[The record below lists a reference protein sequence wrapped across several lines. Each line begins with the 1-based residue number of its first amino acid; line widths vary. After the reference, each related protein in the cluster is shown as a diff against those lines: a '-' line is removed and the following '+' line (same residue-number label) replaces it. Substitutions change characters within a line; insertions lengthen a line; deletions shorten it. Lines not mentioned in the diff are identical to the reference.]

1 MSTKTLY
8 EFLGIE
14 PEATQEEIKA
24 AAQYLV
30 KKFHPSKFPG
40 NQRVVAR
47 VKKIKQVY
55 NILGNPQKRAAYD
68 AALAKKMAEMAP
80 PPSPKDQKR
89 SLIGRQTVAKKQAQA
104 AAPKA
109 KPLRKQPVKAAPKP
123 SRQLKKTPQ
132 KTLAIDEEKITK
144 NQPVTEQK
152 ASRPQSHG
160 LNYFLSLFFISL
172 STYFLFI
179 EPANLRKIVT
189 QVDFLQ
195 GKLWCINIG
204 LQAILGLSL
213 LMLLYTV
220 FRQLTQRKK
229 ASRDK
234 PNEANL
240 KTSPTSTPAV
250 VQKRAEA
257 TASKASHNQ
266 GLDQKR
272 SEATASKA
280 SATMPQ
286 KTQEAKVSKPSAT
299 TTHQTPDTEPAE
311 KIVQGTHIHW
321 LKHIIALLLILVPV
335 YLAFFTKLS
344 QFLEQSEF
352 WQDKIMYVNWTLQG
366 LFLAGCLIWLHTV
379 FLHIIRLFRKIFHR
393 DKKQNDETPVIKKNK
408 PQDNKGIKHETPLK
422 KNSTERQ
429 AGKKPVSRRYGLAYL
444 IALLLMAMPTYLL
457 FIDPKLLKRIV
468 FQFDFLQDRLDRLDR
483 LFYINLSLQA
493 LLVLS
498 VLILL
503 ITLFQHWKTILK
515 RKALKKIEAAAKM
528 SAVKEQSAE
537 NKTLAKT
544 SVKQAAKPQQ
554 RPAANRPKQAADK
567 GATRTAASG
576 KQAAA
581 QKRPPANQPKQANE
595 GLTRTASTPSATAR
609 PQQRP
614 PANRQRPETANQTTG
629 TLSKQ
634 AMEPLQQ
641 RNKAASL
648 EKKTT
653 VAERQKSAKPTAS
666 KRQTTIP
673 PQKTQNSAKAQTV
686 EAIKNKK
693 ANTLATPSQPEE
705 AKMLAE
711 KILYRADIHGIGAF
725 KALLFIGIP
734 IYLLLY
740 PAFLEQY
747 LNQVDFLRE
756 QLQYVNISLL
766 VMVGVGVLMLL
777 HALRHQFTTTLMI
790 TSQRIVARFGLLSRK
805 QVDMT
810 HEQFEQINVK
820 QGLLGYILGFGTVK
834 IRGLK
839 GKSVGGL
846 KINISHV
853 ASPKQFEKR
862 LMRIIKN
869 SAYHQI

>member
-14 PEATQEEIKA
+14 PCATPEEIKA

-80 PPSPKDQKR
+80 PPSPKTQKS
-89 SLIGRQTVAKKQAQA
+89 SLLGRQTVAKKQAKA
-104 AAPKA
+104 VPKA
-109 KPLRKQPVKAAPKP
+109 SLKRKQPVKAVPKP
-123 SRQLKKTPQ
+123 SRQLEKTPQ

-144 NQPVTEQK
+144 NKPATEQK

-172 STYFLFI
+172 SSYFLFI

-220 FRQLTQRKK
+220 FRQLTQKKK

-234 PNEANL
+234 QNEAIPPP
-240 KTSPTSTPAV
+240 KKTSTPAV
-250 VQKRAEA
+250 AQKQAEA
-257 TASKASHNQ
+257 TASKASHDL
-266 GLDQKR
+266 GFDQKR
-272 SEATASKA
+272 PEATASKA

-286 KTQEAKVSKPSAT
+286 KTQEAKVSKPSAMT
-299 TTHQTPDTEPAE
+299 TPLTPDTKLKNAG

-321 LKHIIALLLILVPV
+321 LKHIIALLLILIPV
-335 YLAFFTKLS
+335 YLAFDPRLLKLL
-344 QFLEQSEF
+344 QLQSEF
-352 WQDKIMYVNWTLQG
+352 WQDKIMYVHWTLLG
-366 LFLAGCLIWLHTV
+366 IFVAGCLIWLHTV

-393 DKKQNDETPVIKKNK
+393 EKKQNDETPVIKKNR
-408 PQDNKGIKHETPLK
+408 PQDNKGIKHETALK

-457 FIDPKLLKRIV
+457 FIEPKLLKRIV
-468 FQFDFLQDRLDRLDR
+468 FQFDFLPERLDR
-483 LFYINLSLQA
+483 LFYISLSLQA

-503 ITLFQHWKTILK
+503 ITLFQHWRAILK
-515 RKALKKIEAAAKM
+515 RKALKKVEAAAKM
-528 SAVKEQSAE
+528 SAVKEQSADD
-537 NKTLAKT
+537 KTLAKA
-544 SVKQAAKPQQ
+544 SVKQ
-554 RPAANRPKQAADK
+554 PA
-567 GATRTAASG
+567 TM
-576 KQAAA
+576 
-581 QKRPPANQPKQANE
+581 
-595 GLTRTASTPSATAR
+595 

-614 PANRQRPETANQTTG
+614 PANQQRPETANSANV
-629 TLSKQ
+629 SKQ
-634 AMEPLQQ
+634 AIEQ
-641 RNKAASL
+641 RQHKAASL

-666 KRQTTIP
+666 KRLTTIP
-673 PQKTQNSAKAQTV
+673 PQKTQNSAKAQAV
-686 EAIKNKK
+686 ETINNNK
-693 ANTLATPSQPEE
+693 ANTLATQSQPEE
-705 AKMLAE
+705 DAKMLAD
-711 KILYRADIHGIGAF
+711 KILYRADIHGIGAV
-725 KALLFIGIP
+725 KAILFISVST
-734 IYLLLY
+734 YLLLTN
-740 PAFLEQY
+740 PAFLKHY
-747 LNQVDFLRE
+747 LIQVDFLQE

-790 TSQRIVARFGLLSRK
+790 TSQRIVARFGLLLKK

-839 GKSVGGL
+839 GKSVGGF

>member
-1 MSTKTLY
+1 MMSTKTLY

-14 PEATQEEIKA
+14 PEATPEEIKA
-24 AAQYLV
+24 AAQYFV

-80 PPSPKDQKR
+80 PPSPKTQKR
-89 SLIGRQTVAKKQAQA
+89 SLLGRQTVAKKQAK

-109 KPLRKQPVKAAPKP
+109 SLKRKPPVKAVPKA
-123 SRQLKKTPQ
+123 SRQVEKTPQ

-152 ASRPQSHG
+152 ASRPKNHG

-172 STYFLFI
+172 SSYFLFI

-220 FRQLTQRKK
+220 FRQLTLRKK

-234 PNEANL
+234 PNEAIL

-257 TASKASHNQ
+257 TASKASHDQ
-266 GLDQKR
+266 GIDQKR
-272 SEATASKA
+272 PEATASKA

-286 KTQEAKVSKPSAT
+286 KTQGVKVSKPSAT

-335 YLAFFTKLS
+335 YLAFDPKL
-344 QFLEQSEF
+344 LKEWLLQSEF
-352 WQDKIMYVNWTLQG
+352 WQDKIMYVHWTLLG
-366 LFLAGCLIWLHTV
+366 IFVAGCLIWLHTV

-393 DKKQNDETPVIKKNK
+393 EKKQNDETPVIKKNR
-408 PQDNKGIKHETPLK
+408 PQDNKGIKHETALK

-468 FQFDFLQDRLDRLDR
+468 FQFDFLLERLDR
-483 LFYINLSLQA
+483 LFYISLSLQA

-503 ITLFQHWKTILK
+503 ITLFQHWRAILK
-515 RKALKKIEAAAKM
+515 RKALTKVEAAAKM
-528 SAVKEQSAE
+528 PAVKEESADD
-537 NKTLAKT
+537 KTLAKT
-544 SVKQAAKPQQ
+544 SVKQAAKKPQQ
-554 RPAANRPKQAADK
+554 RPAANLPKPVAE
-567 GATRTAASG
+567 GA
-576 KQAAA
+576 
-581 QKRPPANQPKQANE
+581 
-595 GLTRTASTPSATAR
+595 TRTASTPSATAR
-609 PQQRP
+609 PQLRP
-614 PANRQRPETANQTTG
+614 PANRQRPETANSANV
-629 TLSKQ
+629 SKQ
-634 AMEPLQQ
+634 AIEQ
-641 RNKAASL
+641 RQHKAASL
-648 EKKTT
+648 EKQTA

-673 PQKTQNSAKAQTV
+673 PQKTQNSAKAQAV
-686 EAIKNKK
+686 ETINNKK
-693 ANTLATPSQPEE
+693 ANTLATQSQPEEE
-705 AKMLAE
+705 AKMLAD
-711 KILYRADIHGIGAF
+711 KILYRADIHGIGAV

-740 PAFLEQY
+740 PAFLKQY
-747 LNQVDFLRE
+747 LSQVDFLQE

-766 VMVGVGVLMLL
+766 VMVGVSVLMLL

-790 TSQRIVARFGLLSRK
+790 TSQRIVARFGLLLKK
-805 QVDMT
+805 QVNIT

-853 ASPKQFEKR
+853 ALPKQFEKR

>member
-14 PEATQEEIKA
+14 PEATPEEIKA

-68 AALAKKMAEMAP
+68 AVLAKKMAEMAP
-80 PPSPKDQKR
+80 PPSPKTQKR
-89 SLIGRQTVAKKQAQA
+89 SLLGRQTVAKKQAK

-109 KPLRKQPVKAAPKP
+109 SLKRKQPVKSAPQP
-123 SRQLKKTPQ
+123 SKQLEKTPQ
-132 KTLAIDEEKITK
+132 KTLPIYEEKISKT
-144 NQPVTEQK
+144 QPVSEQK
-152 ASRPQSHG
+152 GYRPQSHG

-172 STYFLFI
+172 SSYFLFI

-220 FRQLTQRKK
+220 FRQLTHKKK

-234 PNEANL
+234 QNEAIPPP
-240 KTSPTSTPAV
+240 KKTSTPAV
-250 VQKRAEA
+250 AQKQAEA
-257 TASKASHNQ
+257 TSTKASHNQ

-272 SEATASKA
+272 PEATASKA

-286 KTQEAKVSKPSAT
+286 KTQGAKASKPSAT
-299 TTHQTPDTEPAE
+299 TTLKTPDTEQEKAE
-311 KIVQGTHIHW
+311 QIVQGTHIHW
-321 LKHIIALLLILVPV
+321 LKHIIALLLILIPV
-335 YLAFFTKLS
+335 YLAFAPR
-344 QFLEQSEF
+344 FLKQSLLQSEF

-366 LFLAGCLIWLHTV
+366 FFLAGCLILLHTV
-379 FLHIIRLFRKIFHR
+379 FLHIISLFRKVFHR
-393 DKKQNDETPVIKKNK
+393 NNKQNDATPVIKKNK
-408 PQDNKGIKHETPLK
+408 SEPQDKKGIKHETPLK

-429 AGKKPVSRRYGLAYL
+429 DGKKQVSRKYGLGYL
-444 IALLLMAMPTYLL
+444 IALLLMAMPIYFL
-457 FIDPKLLKRIV
+457 FIDPKFLKRIIV
-468 FQFDFLQDRLDRLDR
+468 QFDFLQER
-483 LFYINLSLQA
+483 LFYISLSLQA
-493 LLVLS
+493 LLVTS

-503 ITLFQHWKTILK
+503 ITLFQHLNAILK
-515 RKALKKIEAAAKM
+515 RKALKKVEAASKIP
-528 SAVKEQSAE
+528 AVPEQSADD
-537 NKTLAKT
+537 KTLAKAT
-544 SVKQAAKPQQ
+544 VKQPALTPQQ
-554 RPAANRPKQAADK
+554 RPAVNRTKPE
-567 GATRTAASG
+567 T
-576 KQAAA
+576 
-581 QKRPPANQPKQANE
+581 E
-595 GLTRTASTPSATAR
+595 GLTRTSGTAKADATTR

-614 PANRQRPETANQTTG
+614 PANRQRPETASLNQTASN
-629 TLSKQ
+629 LSKQ
-634 AMEPLQQ
+634 AIEQLQH
-641 RNKAASL
+641 KAASL
-648 EKKTT
+648 EKQTA
-653 VAERQKSAKPTAS
+653 VVESQKPAKPTAS
-666 KRQTTIP
+666 KRQTTIS
-673 PQKTQNSAKAQTV
+673 PQQTQKSAETQAKAL
-686 EAIKNKK
+686 EAIMNKK
-693 ANTLATPSQPEE
+693 TLAAKSQPEQE
-705 AKMLAE
+705 AKMQAE
-711 KILYRADIHGIGAF
+711 KILYRADIHGIGSF
-725 KALLFIGIP
+725 KAILFIGIP
-734 IYLLLY
+734 TYLLLTD
-740 PAFLEQY
+740 PAFLKQY
-747 LNQVDFLRE
+747 LSQVDFLQE

-766 VMVGVGVLMLL
+766 VMVGVSVLMLL

-790 TSQRIVARFGLLSRK
+790 TSQRIVARFGLLLKK
-805 QVDMT
+805 QVNIT

-853 ASPKQFEKR
+853 ALPKQFEKR

-869 SAYHQI
+869 SAYHQM